1 MQSLSAAQRV
11 KFGGTGYDAPIQLH
25 TSHPH
30 GESPSQ
36 MAAAASHKQ
45 LVARWAWQ
53 HRLHQWSGMLS
64 ALWLAENLLFSE
76 LGYIL

>member
-1 MQSLSAAQRV
+1 VQSLSAAQWV

-25 TSHPH
+25 TSPSH

-36 MAAAASHKQ
+36 MAAAASHKY
-45 LVARWAWQ
+45 LVARWAWLD
-53 HRLHQWSGMLS
+53 RVHQWSGTLS

-76 LGYIL
+76 